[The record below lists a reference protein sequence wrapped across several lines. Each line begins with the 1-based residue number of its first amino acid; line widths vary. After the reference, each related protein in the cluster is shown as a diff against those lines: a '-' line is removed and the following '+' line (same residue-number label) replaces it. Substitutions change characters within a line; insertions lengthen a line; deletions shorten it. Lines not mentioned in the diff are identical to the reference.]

1 MLKRISWIFI
11 MLLFVTH
18 STFAQTETRTV
29 EVSGLATK
37 KFPADIIYYEVTV
50 SQGEPCE
57 IAHGKN
63 YTKYVKECQESNK
76 KMMATRE
83 NLLKGII
90 ESFGTR
96 IKQEIKSESKY
107 SEYVASLSY
116 SLIFGSKADLI
127 DFELKLADYKDAFS
141 GSVKYA
147 AYSKMDETLHRSLVI
162 ESLTDARKRADE
174 MAKALDATVDKVIA
188 IYEEKPTGSSMSSYF
203 EEVMKLSMYK
213 ELYQNQGGESKY
225 ATIMDEE
232 GNVSYSGSSFVKF
245 SLK

>member
-1 MLKRISWIFI
+1 MTKRIIWIVFI
-11 MLLFVTH
+11 VLITTI
-18 STFAQTETRTV
+18 SAIAQTETRTV

-37 KFPADIIYYEVTV
+37 KFPADVIYYEVNV

-63 YTKYVKECQESNK
+63 YTKYIKECQENNK
-76 KMMATRE
+76 KLSATRE
-83 NLLKGII
+83 NVLKGII

-96 IKQEIKSESKY
+96 IKQDKKSESKY

-116 SLIFGSKADLI
+116 QLIFSNQADLL
-127 DFELKLADYKDAFS
+127 DFEMKLADYKDAFS

-147 AYSKMDETLHRSLVI
+147 AYSKMDEAMQRNLVI

-174 MAKALDATVDKVIA
+174 MAKALGATVDKVIG
-188 IYEEKPTGSSMSSYF
+188 IYEEKPSGSSMNSYL
-203 EEVMKLSMYK
+203 EEVMKVSMYK
-213 ELYQNQGGESKY
+213 ELYQIQGESKY
-225 ATIMDEE
+225 ATMMDAE